1 MGYAILPKIKDVLN
15 QDLFLTLN
23 SFRHMVS
30 YQESYHLSMFVIK
43 NSFSRLIQKKELSL
57 FWINKNKNHELI
69 PHCIF
74 VRNKQKRTSL

>member
-1 MGYAILPKIKDVLN
+1 
-15 QDLFLTLN
+15 
-23 SFRHMVS
+23 MVS

-74 VRNKQKRTSL
+74 VRNQQKRTSL